1 MDQNYDFPQPRIK
14 WLPAGNRELIFG
26 LFAIL
31 LGLFTANMVIFGGFA
46 LGFAI
51 ARVLSP
57 AAAFV
62 YLRRCGL
69 RLNGYT
75 GALLVLSV
83 IIAAGFGWSADSF
96 VKGWLFLFLIAGVN
110 LAFCLM
116 AGRNRFTPGSA
127 RSLLDAARTVFY
139 FGVGHCDQSCRGV
152 ATAFRSGGELTRRS
166 GAVLAGLGIA
176 LPALVVVIP
185 LLISSDAAFEGL
197 IGLLPEFDLFE
208 VGATALCGTGFG
220 IFLYTRPL
228 ALHRAEEELQPA
240 KEPKGLHLLTMNT
253 ALGAVC
259 AVYLAYLFSQLAYF
273 VGGFSGILPEGF
285 TRAEYARRGF
295 FEMTCLA
302 GINLGLMTFGV
313 SKVRHTGRTPGSTR
327 ALCLFLGL
335 VTEFLAASSIAK
347 MAMYIGSYGLTRL
360 RVLTTV
366 IMVFLAITTAL
377 VCIWLYLPKLQY
389 MKAVMLLALSIGAAV
404 LWLDVD
410 TQVAK
415 YNVDHYLSGDLQNV
429 DVHYL
434 VELGPGAVEYLD
446 VLANCDDPY
455 YSAWSKKLLKDY
467 YIAPANDFREMT
479 YVNQKAWEILEA
491 YHPTETAEV
500 TDTP

>member
-1 MDQNYDFPQPRIK
+1 MNYDNFIGPRK
-14 WLPAGNRELIFG
+14 NWLDAGNRELIF
-26 LFAIL
+26 L
-31 LGLFTANMVIFGGFA
+31 LLALVFGLFTANMVIFGGFA

-51 ARVLSP
+51 GSVLCTALSW
-57 AAAFV
+57 A
-62 YLRRCGL
+62 YLHRSGCRG
-69 RLNGYT
+69 NGYT
-75 GALLVLSV
+75 AALLILSV

-127 RSLLDAARTVFY
+127 RSLLDAARTWSL
-139 FGVGHCDQSCRGV
+139 GLERMGMAGRGLKV
-152 ATAFRSGGELTRRS
+152 AFRSGGALTQRS

-176 LPALVVVIP
+176 VPALALVIP

-197 IGLLPEFDLFE
+197 VDLLPDFDLFE
-208 VGATALCGTGFG
+208 IVATAVAGGL
-220 IFLYTRPL
+220 L
-228 ALHRAEEELQPA
+228 ALFTYARALALSQDDLPA
-240 KEPKGLHLLTMNT
+240 PSGREPKRLQVLTMNT

-302 GINLGLMTFGV
+302 GINLALMTFGV
-313 SKVRHTGRTPGSTR
+313 GKVRRETRAPGSTR

-335 VTEFLAASSIAK
+335 VTEFLAVSSAAK
-347 MAMYIGSYGLTRL
+347 MVMYIGSFGLTRL
-360 RVLTTV
+360 RVLTMV
-366 IMVFLAITTAL
+366 IMVFLGITTAL
-377 VCIWLYLPKLQY
+377 ICVWLYVPKLQY
-389 MKAVMLLALSIGAAV
+389 MKSVMLLALAIGAAV
-404 LWLDVD
+404 LWVDVD

-415 YNVDHYLSGDLQNV
+415 YNVDHYLSGDLDIV
-429 DVHYL
+429 DTYYL
-434 VELGPGAVEYLD
+434 STLGPGAVAHMERLTD
-446 VLANCDDPY
+446 CDDPIVRTMSTAY
-455 YSAWSKKLLKDY
+455 LRTWELYRPD
-467 YIAPANDFREMT
+467 DFRSMT
-479 YVNQKAWEILEA
+479 CIEEKALEILEA
-491 YHPTETAEV
+491 WRPKEAAEV

>member
-1 MDQNYDFPQPRIK
+1 MNYDNFIGPRK
-14 WLPAGNRELIFG
+14 NWLDAGNRELIF
-26 LFAIL
+26 L
-31 LGLFTANMVIFGGFA
+31 LLALVFGLFTANMVIFGGFA

-51 ARVLSP
+51 GSVLCTALSW
-57 AAAFV
+57 A
-62 YLRRCGL
+62 YLHRSGCRG
-69 RLNGYT
+69 NGYT
-75 GALLVLSV
+75 AALLILSI

-96 VKGWLFLFLIAGVN
+96 VKTWLFFFLIAGTN

-152 ATAFRSGGELTRRS
+152 ATPFRSGGELTRRS
-166 GAVLAGLGIA
+166 GAVLAGLGNA

-228 ALHRAEEELQPA
+228 ALHGAEEELQPTR
-240 KEPKGLHLLTMNT
+240 EPKGLHLLTMNT

-302 GINLGLMTFGV
+302 GINLCLMTFGV
-313 SKVRHTGRTPGSTR
+313 SKVQHTGRAPGSTR

-389 MKAVMLLALSIGAAV
+389 MQAVMLLALSIGAAV

-415 YNVDHYLSGDLQNV
+415 YNVNHYLSGDLKNV

-434 VELGPGAVEYLD
+434 TELGPGAVEYLD
-446 VLANCDDPY
+446 ALANCEDPY
-455 YSAWSKKLLKDY
+455 YSAWANKLLKDY
-467 YIAPANDFREMT
+467 YIAPASDFREMT
-479 YVNQKAWEILEA
+479 YVNQKAWGILEA
-491 YHPTETAEV
+491 YHPTETAEAA
-500 TDTP
+500 DTP